1 MFSFVVQ
8 VFAGRNLEWADV
20 SKMSALLQVHATVDL
35 RSRQGC
41 RSCRHTTQT
50 THPWS
55 YTESDN
61 MTTAYTEH
69 MHSISPPCL
78 LNGKC
83 KPTHNKHIHHHYHT
97 ALVHAVRQW
106 LPMATASTV
115 ALTMDARKSSLEERV
130 CVKAGFLAESLW
142 MYSSPNMMAQGEML
156 PSLLKENKTR

>member
-50 THPWS
+50 AHPWS